1 MATPQQSNMTFF
13 EHLEEMR
20 GHLFRS
26 AIVVLVVSVVLIFF
40 KEFIFDTLL
49 FGPLNTNF
57 ISYQLLC
64 MLAPEFCIKEIPFE
78 LMNTELA
85 GQFFIHLKAAF
96 ILGFIFSVPYIFW
109 EIWKFISP
117 ALLPSEMSYARKLL
131 GAGSILF
138 FIGVIFAYYMVIPL
152 SILFFSTYTISDRIV
167 NRFSIDNYFSFL
179 SDTILWSGLSF
190 ELPIIVYFLAKLD
203 ILTVSFLQNYRRHLY
218 VFIFV
223 LAAAITPSPDI
234 LSQVM
239 VAIPLLLL
247 FEVSIVVAQRVQKGK
262 ELNND

>member
-117 ALLPSEMSYARKLL
+117 ALLPRAKCLMRENCSERA
-131 GAGSILF
+131 
-138 FIGVIFAYYMVIPL
+138 L
-152 SILFFSTYTISDRIV
+152 S
-167 NRFSIDNYFSFL
+167 SFL
-179 SDTILWSGLSF
+179 SASF
-190 ELPIIVYFLAKLD
+190 SPIIW
-203 ILTVSFLQNYRRHLY
+203 
-218 VFIFV
+218 
-223 LAAAITPSPDI
+223 
-234 LSQVM
+234 
-239 VAIPLLLL
+239 
-247 FEVSIVVAQRVQKGK
+247 
-262 ELNND
+262 